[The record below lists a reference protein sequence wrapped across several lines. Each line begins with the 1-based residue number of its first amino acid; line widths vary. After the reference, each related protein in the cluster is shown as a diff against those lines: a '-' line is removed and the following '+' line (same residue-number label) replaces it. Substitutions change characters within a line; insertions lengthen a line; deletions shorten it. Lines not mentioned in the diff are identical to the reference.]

1 MIQNMTNWK
10 DQHELFPTKRAI
22 LFRRAVLF
30 LFLKLISLVRG

>member
-10 DQHELFPTKRAI
+10 DQHEALPNEACDS
-22 LFRRAVLF
+22 LPQSSSF